1 MNTKTATTMKAETEG
16 DYAALKDDIAML
28 RGDLKNVMADMQGL
42 AKVKAQA
49 GVEKGKEFAD
59 KASGQ
64 FMETR
69 ADVESEIR
77 KNPLAAV
84 GIAFGAGLILA
95 MMRGK

>member
-1 MNTKTATTMKAETEG
+1 MNTKTATTLKAETEN

-28 RGDLKNVMADMQGL
+28 RSDLKNVMDDVGGL

-49 GVEKGKEFAD
+49 GVEKGKDIAD

-64 FMETR
+64 FKETR
-69 ADVESEIR
+69 ADVETEIR

-84 GIAFGAGLILA
+84 GIAFGAGLVLA

>member
-1 MNTKTATTMKAETEG
+1 MNTKTASTLKAETEN

-28 RGDLKNVMADMQGL
+28 RSDLKNVMEDVRGL

-49 GVEKGKEFAD
+49 GVEKGKEFAE

-64 FMETR
+64 FKETR
-69 ADVESEIR
+69 GEVEAEIR
-77 KNPLAAV
+77 KNPFAAV
-84 GIAFGAGLILA
+84 GIPFGAGLILA